1 MNISIM
7 RKKLEEFKEG
17 TMKPTDGSSFFSK
30 LFNSN
35 NNNNDDV
42 LTSKPILEHCRLVIL
57 FLESRIGRITE
68 DLESYKLRKRNRE
81 KLLSVQ
87 QEKKPTYTMG
97 TLGNSAS
104 KADIVN
110 TATNTLNNTTPTNTT
125 NDLTMSMLQVEN
137 TRMIEEMSRGLF
149 ETLSSTETQ
158 ILEISR
164 LQSTLQ
170 SHLSMQHDLTCRLF
184 EDSITTVQDT
194 RKGNEYLKKTGKDSS
209 TMRKF
214 LVTLILSMSLL
225 LLLLHYFNK

>member
-7 RKKLEEFKEG
+7 RKKLEEFKDE
-17 TMKPTDGSSFFSK
+17 KVKQTDGSSFFSK

-35 NNNNDDV
+35 PNIVTN
-42 LTSKPILEHCRLVIL
+42 PILEHVRLVIL

-68 DLESYKLRKRNRE
+68 DLESYKLRKKNRE
-81 KLLSVQ
+81 KLLSI
-87 QEKKPTYTMG
+87 QEEKNSYTSTFG
-97 TLGNSAS
+97 NKVTLGTS
-104 KADIVN
+104 VN
-110 TATNTLNNTTPTNTT
+110 TTNTHNTTTNAHNTTTNTL

-158 ILEISR
+158 ILELSR

-194 RKGNEYLKKTGKDSS
+194 KKGNEYLRKTGKDSS

>member
-1 MNISIM
+1 M
-7 RKKLEEFKEG
+7 RKKLEEFKDE
-17 TMKPTDGSSFFSK
+17 KVKQTDGGSSFFSK
-30 LFNSN
+30 LFNSTSN
-35 NNNNDDV
+35 NVTN
-42 LTSKPILEHCRLVIL
+42 PILEHVRLVIL

-68 DLESYKLRKRNRE
+68 DLESYKLRKKNRE
-81 KLLSVQ
+81 KLLSI
-87 QEKKPTYTMG
+87 QEEKNSYTS
-97 TLGNSAS
+97 TLGN
-104 KADIVN
+104 KATLN
-110 TATNTLNNTTPTNTT
+110 TLGTTGNTTNALNITTNTL

-158 ILEISR
+158 ILELSR

-194 RKGNEYLKKTGKDSS
+194 KKGNEYLRKTGKDSS